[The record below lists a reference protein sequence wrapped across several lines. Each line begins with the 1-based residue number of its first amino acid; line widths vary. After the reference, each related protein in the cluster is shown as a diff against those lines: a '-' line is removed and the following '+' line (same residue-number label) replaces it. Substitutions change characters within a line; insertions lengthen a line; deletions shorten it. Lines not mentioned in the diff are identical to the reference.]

1 MNTQTITDEQIAEM
15 EQEALRKYREPLEW
29 FVYEPSYVLALISRL
44 RAAERDAARYRW
56 LRDGAPATTGTVTM
70 VSMANEYGDRVS
82 DWIHGNRLDAKIDAA
97 MAQPEPNRPA

>member
-1 MNTQTITDEQIAEM
+1 MNTITDEQIAEM

-56 LRDGAPATTGTVTM
+56 LREQNESLSADAFVVLSQDCPADDGLRHWVGAC
-70 VSMANEYGDRVS
+70 
-82 DWIHGNRLDAKIDAA
+82 LDTAVDAA
-97 MAQPEPNRPA
+97 MAPPEPNHPS